1 MSYVDI
7 GDVGAVLFQR
17 RGTAAVDQ
25 DVARTYKNACKVT
38 GLDTFYK
45 FIRSLDNQL
54 VFKRMQVNGNRPT
67 KYKFFFGHGK
77 TVLKDERAAKI
88 HWNAVKAALQKADA
102 DGLVPRAMGP
112 YFVPFGL
119 PAQLKDP
126 RFRSKISNLSEVE
139 DFFLRISA
147 MSLLKTDKTLFER
160 VLKQKGNQ
168 LTIVGVPEYPFGWVG
183 SQLGF
188 ETGDWQ
194 KLAKAYYDALR
205 ELAKRTCTAAP
216 EKPKPITDAG
226 REFGKWFQREIIN
239 KNRTLISNALFWAP
253 KDLKQGILSG
263 DAFGF
268 IWDAMSGAEN
278 TFVTVIE
285 RVRIRSGKNTR
296 NLPQLGKPPLRVD
309 MRASYGQP
317 FLKTLAQALTLMGTE
332 MFAMNDEFIR
342 VFLGM
347 ERGQRG
353 PLGTTGGVVE
363 APAAAPAAATTAAIG
378 KIVLD
383 ILASIATITGTLAP
397 IVGGIFLFLQKDAE
411 SKTAAS
417 EAEKAKYEAETTL
430 FQQQQPQQSF
440 QQQPQQSREEES
452 ETAEGGRS
460 LLVPGL
466 AVAGLAAYLLLN
478 RGKK

>member
-1 MSYVDI
+1 MTYVDI

-17 RGTAAVDQ
+17 RGMTAVSK
-25 DVARTYKNACKVT
+25 DVARTYKNACRVT

-54 VFKRMQVNGNRPT
+54 VFRRTQVNGNRPT

-147 MSLLKTDKTLFER
+147 MSLLKTDKTFFER

-168 LTIVGVPEYPFGWVG
+168 LTIAGWPEYPFGWVG
-183 SQLGF
+183 TQLGF

-194 KLAKAYYDALR
+194 KLAKAYYDALI
-205 ELAKRTCTAAP
+205 ELAKRTCTYTP
-216 EKPKPITDAG
+216 EKPEPITDTG
-226 REFGKWFQREIIN
+226 RTFGRWFQREIIN

-278 TFVTVIE
+278 IFVTVIE
-285 RVRIRSGKNTR
+285 RVRVRSGKNTR
-296 NLPQLGKPPLRVD
+296 NLPQIGKPPLRVD

-317 FLKTLAQALTLMGTE
+317 FLKTLAQTLTLMGTE

-363 APAAAPAAATTAAIG
+363 APAAAAAPAATAATAWTTGQIVTVITAVTG
-378 KIVLD
+378 GLSAIVLGLID
-383 ILASIATITGTLAP
+383 AS
-397 IVGGIFLFLQKDAE
+397 KEDAKA
-411 SKTAAS
+411 KTAAS
-417 EAEKAKYEAETTL
+417 DAEKAASDAEKAKYETETAR
-430 FQQQQPQQSF
+430 FQ
-440 QQQPQQSREEES
+440 QQSREEES